1 MLEDW
6 IENVEDLMGEDD
18 DGDECPLLE
27 EFDDDSGEGSLLDRI
42 DSYLAR
48 VGPSKEIVDELAK
61 LVIDSTIRR
70 TVGVIVLTWSEDT
83 ITFQAQNSLQKVEN
97 VNENKVRFYCRIFGE
112 MLKLTKWKMPHLRG
126 SKQDTVGYSEYL
138 KGLSVH
144 KKAGKLER
152 DSCPLQGERIPL

>member
-1 MLEDW
+1 MY
-6 IENVEDLMGEDD
+6 
-18 DGDECPLLE
+18 
-27 EFDDDSGEGSLLDRI
+27 

-48 VGPSKEIVDELAK
+48 VDPSKEIVDELAK

-112 MLKLTKWKMPHLRG
+112 MLKLTKWKFFHCHIYEALNKILLDILYI
-126 SKQDTVGYSEYL
+126 SKEFQYTKTGNLILLFY
-138 KGLSVH
+138 
-144 KKAGKLER
+144 
-152 DSCPLQGERIPL
+152 